1 MRAEKHLP
9 DWLTLDSQG
18 LYCVPGDFYIDPMGG
33 VDRAVVTHGH
43 ADHAR
48 PNNTDVICTPET
60 AGIMG
65 HRYGDRAGKFQE
77 LGYHKPIQINEVAL
91 RFVPAGHILG
101 SAQAVMEYQGERVV
115 VSGDY
120 KRRADPTC
128 APFEPVPCDLFVTE
142 ATFGLPV
149 FTHPPDEE
157 EIAKLLR
164 SLQFHPDR
172 AHLIGVYAL
181 GKCQRLMKLIRQ
193 AGYHEPIYLHGAM
206 IGLTELY
213 ESYGQDLGEWQPVA
227 ETPKETMAGKIVLCP
242 PSAVGDRWSRRFGDP
257 VTGVAS
263 GWMRVRQR
271 AKQKG
276 VELPLVISDHAD
288 WNELLQ
294 TLKEVNPGLL
304 LVTHGQED
312 ALVYEARR
320 LGYAADALH
329 IEGLGE
335 ESDEG

>member
-1 MRAEKHLP
+1 M
-9 DWLTLDSQG
+9 
-18 LYCVPGDFYIDPMGG
+18 PGDFYIDPYGG
-33 VDRAVVTHGH
+33 QARAVVTHGH

-48 PNNTDVICTPET
+48 SGHKAVIATPET
-60 AGIMG
+60 IGIMH
-65 HRYGDRAGKFQE
+65 HRYRDYAGEQMQP
-77 LGYHKPIQINEVAL
+77 LGYHQPIKINDVAL

-101 SAQAVMEYQGERVV
+101 SAQAVMEYNGERVV

-128 APFEPVPCDLFVTE
+128 PPFEPVPCDLFVTE

-149 FTHPPDEE
+149 FTHPPVEE

-172 AHLIGVYAL
+172 THLIGVYAL
-181 GKCQRLMKLIRQ
+181 GKCQRLMKELRR
-193 AGYHEPIYLHGAM
+193 AGYHETIYLHGAM

-213 ESYGQDLGEWQPVA
+213 ESYGQDLGVWQPVA
-227 ETPKETMAGKIVLCP
+227 ETPKEAFVGKIVLCP
-242 PSAVGDRWSRRFGDP
+242 PSAIDDRWSRRFGDA
-257 VTGVAS
+257 VTGAAS
-263 GWMRVRQR
+263 GWMRIRQR
-271 AKQKG
+271 AKQKN

-294 TLKEVNPGLL
+294 TLKEVNPELL

-320 LGYAADALH
+320 QGYHADALH
-329 IEGLGE
+329 IAGLGE
-335 ESDEG
+335 ETDEG